1 MAALAPD
8 VATLKIDDRVAA
20 CPSRPCAACH
30 YCLEGLPSHC
40 LETRYCRS
48 VMRMPHV
55 QGAFRNLM
63 LCNTNRVHQHAS
75 FGT

>member
-1 MAALAPD
+1 MFSL
-8 VATLKIDDRVAA
+8 TNGR
-20 CPSRPCAACH
+20 
-30 YCLEGLPSHC
+30 CLEGLPSHC

-63 LCNTNRVHQHAS
+63 LCNTNRVHQHAG